1 MSWLIIG
8 VGGRACHL
16 ELSPDTRL
24 KKSAGVSVRARTW
37 VLVILPAAITSTA
50 GLPNRKS
57 SLSRWLSLCS
67 RKGFH
72 RGLLQAP
79 GDGFGIVK

>member
-24 KKSAGVSVRARTW
+24 QKRKSAGVSVRARTW

-57 SLSRWLSLCS
+57 SVSPWLCG

-72 RGLLQAP
+72 RTLLRVMALA
-79 GDGFGIVK
+79 